1 MVGYNF
7 KSNDIYAEAFAL
19 DAKCLAMYNQGNLQ
33 ACVFCFTGLPTTSLR
48 DGLVFYC

>member
-33 ACVFCFTGLPTTSLR
+33 ACVFVLPACRRLLCEM
-48 DGLVFYC
+48 G